1 MNNNALSEK
10 ELANRLFALQAENDA
25 LKLENESLASIINSD
40 QSYKNNLSENN
51 ESDLKFKNMVWDM
64 QVGVMIQNIHSEI
77 LLSNPKS
84 LELLGISEEQ
94 LLGKTS
100 FDPDWNVI
108 HEDGSAFPGDTHPV
122 PQAIATH
129 QSVHNVVMGV
139 YRPSKADR
147 VWLNVDAELQL
158 NNDGS
163 IKQVIC
169 TFIDISELK
178 HAENE
183 LIKSQ
188 EMLKKFAFYLQNKQ
202 EEEKVLL
209 ATQLDNELG
218 QILIALKM
226 DIGLLMKTISKEN
239 TYVDSISLFKMLDN
253 VKNTIG
259 NSIKTTLKL
268 MTDLRF
274 EVLYLMGFVEAVRFY
289 STEFET
295 KHRIKCNF
303 ESEIQKLEIAEYHA
317 TSLFRILQIAMSN
330 VAEHSKA
337 TEVNIYLCKTDKKIS
352 LKIVDNGIGFDEKK
366 SFNPNSNGLIFM
378 KERTL
383 LLNGT
388 VQISSKIDKGVVIN
402 IEIPIVS

>member
-1 MNNNALSEK
+1 MNNNALSEIEFAK
-10 ELANRLFALQAENDA
+10 KLFTLQTENNEL
-25 LKLENESLASIINSD
+25 KIENERLASIIYSD
-40 QSYKNNLSENN
+40 QSSKNNLAESN

-64 QVGVMIQNIHSEI
+64 QVGVMIQNVHSEI

-108 HEDGSAFPGDTHPV
+108 HQDGSAFPGPTHPV
-122 PQAIATH
+122 PQAIATQ

-178 HAENE
+178 QAENE

-188 EMLKKFAFYLQNKQ
+188 EMLKKFAVYLQNKQ

-209 ATQLDNELG
+209 ATQLDN
-218 QILIALKM
+218 
-226 DIGLLMKTISKEN
+226 
-239 TYVDSISLFKMLDN
+239 
-253 VKNTIG
+253 
-259 NSIKTTLKL
+259 NS
-268 MTDLRF
+268 
-274 EVLYLMGFVEAVRFY
+274 
-289 STEFET
+289 S
-295 KHRIKCNF
+295 
-303 ESEIQKLEIAEYHA
+303 
-317 TSLFRILQIAMSN
+317 
-330 VAEHSKA
+330 
-337 TEVNIYLCKTDKKIS
+337 
-352 LKIVDNGIGFDEKK
+352 
-366 SFNPNSNGLIFM
+366 LIFH
-378 KERTL
+378 
-383 LLNGT
+383 
-388 VQISSKIDKGVVIN
+388 
-402 IEIPIVS
+402 